1 MKPFFVTAAALILPL
16 AALAADCSDSRD
28 LRLVNGKIVT
38 MDARNSIVSSVTIQN
53 GRFDFSGGK
62 LSPCTKTIN
71 LHGRTAVPG
80 LIDNHNH
87 IVLLGLRPGYDT
99 RLDTA
104 ASIADVQAA
113 IAARAKSVPAGK
125 FITAMGGWNTGAV
138 RRKAAADARRTG
150 CRRARSSG
158 AVVRSL
164 HRSGGYQHLGQG
176 VFHGEGN

>member
-1 MKPFFVTAAALILPL
+1 MKPFLVTAAAMILPL
-16 AALAADCSDSRD
+16 AALAADNCSDSRD

-87 IVLLGLRPGYDT
+87 IVLLGIRPGYDT
-99 RLDTA
+99 RLETA
-104 ASIADVQAA
+104 ASIARCSGRHRS
-113 IAARAKSVPAGK
+113 AREIGSRREIHHCHGRLEHRRSSPKSA
-125 FITAMGGWNTGAV
+125 
-138 RRKAAADARRTG
+138 
-150 CRRARSSG
+150 CRRSQNWMPPRPIIRCCCS
-158 AVVRSL
+158 
-164 HRSGGYQHLGQG
+164 
-176 VFHGEGN
+176 